1 MAPMASD
8 EKKQVRDEECVRCST
23 TSYASNEPRDVI
35 ISFRITRTLAE
46 RIEGHRKQQRKRQTK
61 TEAITHFLETG
72 LFVMEKAQ
80 SLQSPIIVKYFQENL
95 YNMQLVDDI
104 MEWPQ
109 DRVEAIIGVLASERE
124 RRLRL
129 RIGRH

>member
-1 MAPMASD
+1 
-8 EKKQVRDEECVRCST
+8 
-23 TSYASNEPRDVI
+23 
-35 ISFRITRTLAE
+35 
-46 RIEGHRKQQRKRQTK
+46 
-61 TEAITHFLETG
+61 
-72 LFVMEKAQ
+72 MEKAQ
-80 SLQSPIIVKYFQENL
+80 SLQNPVMVKYFQENL

>member
-1 MAPMASD
+1 MALD
-8 EKKQVRDEECVRCST
+8 EKEECVRCST
-23 TSYASNEPRDVI
+23 TVYASNEPKDVI

-46 RIEGHRKQQRKRQTK
+46 GIEGYRKKQRKRLTK
-61 TEAITHFLETG
+61 TEAIAELLETG
-72 LFVMEKAQ
+72 LFVMEKAH
-80 SLQSPIIVKYFQENL
+80 SLQDPVMVKYFQENL
-95 YNMQLVDDI
+95 YNVQLVDDI
-104 MEWPQ
+104 MQWSQ

>member
-1 MAPMASD
+1 MTVHDKSTGD
-8 EKKQVRDEECVRCST
+8 QDCVHRST
-23 TSYASNEPRDVI
+23 TVDASNEPRDVI

-46 RIEGHRKQQRKRQTK
+46 RIESHRKQRNRQTK
-61 TEAITHFLETG
+61 TEAITNLLETG
-72 LFVMEKAQ
+72 MFVIEKAQ
-80 SLQSPIIVKYFQENL
+80 SLQDPSVVKYLQENL

-109 DRVEAIIGVLASERE
+109 DRVEAIIGALASERE
-124 RRLRL
+124 RRLRI